1 MLVHQ
6 RHLAAAAAPAV
17 SVLHKA
23 GLEDEHLPPA
33 ITLVGT
39 DNKIILTLLAQA
51 SYLYHY

>member
-6 RHLAAAAAPAV
+6 RHLAAAAAAAPAV

-33 ITLVGT
+33 INHTGW
-39 DNKIILTLLAQA
+39 
-51 SYLYHY
+51 YR